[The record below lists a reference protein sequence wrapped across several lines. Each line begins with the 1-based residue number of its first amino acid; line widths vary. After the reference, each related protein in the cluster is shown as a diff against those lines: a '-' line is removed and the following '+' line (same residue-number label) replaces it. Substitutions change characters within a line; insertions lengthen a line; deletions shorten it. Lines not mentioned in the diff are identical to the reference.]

1 MRKIWIAAVILTVM
15 LMGSGCAKEA
25 LEEDIAEVEE
35 ENKAELW
42 TEEDEQELY
51 NLYVQINNEMIGQ
64 VGDAIGEYFY
74 HVEYQE
80 EFSVLDDAYTCF
92 LVSDSFFGNLDRAEE
107 LLERKEEHLE
117 VDKAYLALSPVA
129 RELGKALNEIYE
141 YTDEKTFLEDDF
153 VKGKELH
160 KKFFAYCTEYE
171 TLGTT
176 FVEEL
181 QELADKRREEN
192 LAKIKEDGY
201 EISAALIQMIA
212 TAQEIQE
219 EIFKQGIEEDAKL
232 LELDT
237 EALKPLCDRYRE
249 EIATVNA
256 YLKDSEALEK
266 EGLPTSSVSYKTF
279 QEEAKNSLKELDAIF
294 ENVAQ
299 QKQPSTYEASNQFTI
314 EGTLTGFYS
323 KVSRMVDDYNQIIK

>member
-1 MRKIWIAAVILTVM
+1 MDS
-15 LMGSGCAKEA
+15 SGYFDSAKEA

-129 RELGKALNEIYE
+129 RELGEALNEIYE

-201 EISAALIQMIA
+201 EISAKGQRSIRKRR
-212 TAQEIQE
+212 T
-219 EIFKQGIEEDAKL
+219 
-232 LELDT
+232 
-237 EALKPLCDRYRE
+237 
-249 EIATVNA
+249 
-256 YLKDSEALEK
+256 
-266 EGLPTSSVSYKTF
+266 
-279 QEEAKNSLKELDAIF
+279 
-294 ENVAQ
+294 
-299 QKQPSTYEASNQFTI
+299 SNQFCK
-314 EGTLTGFYS
+314 L
-323 KVSRMVDDYNQIIK
+323 

>member
-129 RELGKALNEIYE
+129 RELGEALNEIYE

-219 EIFKQGIEEDAKL
+219 EILKQGIEEDAKL

-237 EALKPLCDRYRE
+237 EALKPLCDR
-249 EIATVNA
+249 

-299 QKQPSTYEASNQFTI
+299 QKQPSTYEANNQFTI